1 MLTFPST
8 NRPRT
13 QKSPTRR
20 ICNQR
25 TALNTTTCS
34 IKTPLRC
41 IGTACNC
48 YKEPYEKI
56 LAVVSL
62 SMWFCTHPPFF
73 WSPTL
78 LLHPPTLVHVCR
90 KTAAFEKCCA
100 WTSPNASK
108 KLNAST
114 KKPVENFIN
123 GPEIVKSYGFKSPT
137 AKKENVKPVV
147 VEQVPSTMHR
157 VQ

>member
-1 MLTFPST
+1 VHTIFAVAVVACPVDPLFHPTPVLDSTSSTRKLKHTNTKTTKMSTNKMLTFPST

-48 YKEPYEKI
+48 YKEPYEKNF
-56 LAVVSL
+56 LPLLVCPCGFALTLPS
-62 SMWFCTHPPFF
+62 FGPPPFYF
-73 WSPTL
+73 TPPRWSMCAGR
-78 LLHPPTLVHVCR
+78 PPR
-90 KTAAFEKCCA
+90 
-100 WTSPNASK
+100 SK
-108 KLNAST
+108 
-114 KKPVENFIN
+114 
-123 GPEIVKSYGFKSPT
+123 
-137 AKKENVKPVV
+137 NVARGRRRTRQKN
-147 VEQVPSTMHR
+147 
-157 VQ
+157 